1 MRDYRLRANAHLKI
15 PAGERSGLQMRI
27 AGDGKRFVT
36 HAVEK
41 LTAFLEWESVIQ
53 LSLNHLFQLRPS
65 TPRDRQHQRW
75 CRRPRDKLCE
85 VGLRKGHAHKQV

>member
-1 MRDYRLRANAHLKI
+1 VRGYRLRANAHLKI
-15 PAGERSGLQMRI
+15 PAGERFGLQMRV

-53 LSLNHLFQLRPS
+53 LSLNHLFQLHPS
-65 TPRDRQHQRW
+65 TPRSRQHQSW
-75 CRRPRDKLCE
+75 CRLPSDKLCE